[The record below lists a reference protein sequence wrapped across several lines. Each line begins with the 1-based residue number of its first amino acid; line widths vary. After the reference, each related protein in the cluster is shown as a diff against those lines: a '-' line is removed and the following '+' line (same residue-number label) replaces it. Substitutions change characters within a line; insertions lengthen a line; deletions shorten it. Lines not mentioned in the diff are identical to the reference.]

1 MLTYIILLGGD
12 IMGQVTIYLD
22 SETEKKMKSIV
33 QKAGIS
39 KSKWISDLI
48 KQKIRTTW
56 PQSIVKLAGA
66 WTDLPT
72 AEDIRKNMAED
83 ATRES
88 I

>member
-1 MLTYIILLGGD
+1 
-12 IMGQVTIYLD
+12 MGQVTIYLD
-22 SETEKKMKSIV
+22 SETEKKMSSVIK
-33 QKAGIS
+33 KTGIS

-48 KQKIRTTW
+48 KQKMTSTW
-56 PQSIVKLAGA
+56 PENIVKLAGA

-83 ATRES
+83 ADRES

>member
-1 MLTYIILLGGD
+1 
-12 IMGQVTIYLD
+12 MGQVTIYLD
-22 SETEKKMKSIV
+22 SETEKKMSNAIK
-33 QKAGIS
+33 KTGIS

-48 KQKIRTTW
+48 KQKMTSTW
-56 PQSIVKLAGA
+56 PENIVKLAGA

-83 ATRES
+83 ADRES